1 MSASEARRRL
11 ELFRK
16 KQQAAAAAKQ
26 QQQQQQAGSTAGGA
40 TAGSSDTE
48 AAAAAAAASVS
59 FEGAISEAFGDSLKY
74 YVAEE
79 QKEVSRISLDGPAW
93 CLLSGVSCLL
103 SSLNIAVDSSL
114 NCSQPCEAPQG
125 ATKVRVECE
134 VNTSWQSS

>member
-1 MSASEARRRL
+1 MAVQLVLQEVDNMSASEARRRL

-26 QQQQQQAGSTAGGA
+26 QQQQQQQAGGTAGGA

-79 QKEVSRISLDGPAW
+79 QKEVSRISWHGLVW
-93 CLLSGVSCLL
+93 
-103 SSLNIAVDSSL
+103 
-114 NCSQPCEAPQG
+114 
-125 ATKVRVECE
+125 
-134 VNTSWQSS
+134 